1 MFLPERLVA
10 ARTLLDVTQEQLAAA
25 SGVQQA
31 MVSMVEK
38 YRREFTDQLAHQFAD
53 AMALPVE
60 FFKVQPRTIPGDTLH
75 FRKRAAARVRDTER
89 ARALFV
95 EGFRITEDLLD
106 DSGYPTP
113 NLPMVSDDSDR
124 LTREQ
129 IETLALDTRAAL
141 GVDSDSPVTN
151 VLRTLE
157 RSGVAV
163 APMGF
168 PDNALNGHF
177 GMSWSAGRSK
187 PAFVAYIGGSGD
199 RDRFTLAHEL
209 GHLVLHSHRLAAD
222 PEAEANA
229 FAGAFLMPAD
239 RAVDLIPSD
248 ATLNT
253 LARVKAGWGISIAAL
268 IMRGKALET
277 LSEARVATL
286 YKQLSSR
293 GWRTNE
299 PVEVVPESPR
309 LLFRLMQA
317 RFGEQPFT
325 NPAIASELALPV
337 MTIRSLAPSPPVSTR
352 EPTPR
357 PVRMMVRR

>member
-10 ARTLLDVTQEQLAAA
+10 ARTLLGVTQEQLAAA

-38 YRREFTDQLAHQFAD
+38 YRRDFTDQLAHQFAD
-53 AMALPVE
+53 AMGLPVE
-60 FFKVQPRTIPGDTLH
+60 FFNVQPRTVPGDSLH
-75 FRKRAAARVRDTER
+75 FRKRAATRVRDTAR

-106 DSGYPTP
+106 GSGYPTP
-113 NLPMVSDDSDR
+113 NLPVVSDDADEVPRDR
-124 LTREQ
+124 
-129 IETLALDTRAAL
+129 IESLALETRAAL
-141 GVDSDSPVTN
+141 GVDADSPVTN

-157 RSGVAV
+157 RSGIAV

-168 PDNALNGHF
+168 PDNALDGHF

-209 GHLVLHSHRLAAD
+209 GHIVLHSHRHASD
-222 PEAEANA
+222 PEAEAHA

-239 RAVDLIPSD
+239 RARDLIPAD

-268 IMRGKALET
+268 IMRGKGLAT
-277 LSEARVATL
+277 LSDARVATL

-299 PVEVVPESPR
+299 PVDVSPESPR

-317 RFGEQPFT
+317 RFGERPFN
-325 NPAIASELALPV
+325 NPAIVPELALPV
-337 MTIRSLAPSPPVSTR
+337 MTIRSLAPSPPTAAK
-352 EPTPR
+352 EQGTR
-357 PVRMMVRR
+357 PVRMIGQR